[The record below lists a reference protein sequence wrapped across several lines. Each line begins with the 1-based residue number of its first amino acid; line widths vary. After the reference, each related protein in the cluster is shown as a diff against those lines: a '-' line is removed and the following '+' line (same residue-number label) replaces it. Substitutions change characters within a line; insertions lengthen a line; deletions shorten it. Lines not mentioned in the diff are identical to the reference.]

1 MTQEPIED
9 GGTDSIEKRPI
20 YIRPKSKG
28 ISPQNMARNMVQYLH
43 IRILEFPLNSG

>member
-1 MTQEPIED
+1 MAMTQEAIED
-9 GGTDSIEKRPI
+9 GGTDYIRSI